1 MSDDESDADSGSRS
15 LRQLARGFRKRTL
28 TSAKLAA
35 KVGLKA
41 AKRQISR
48 GWTPGDDEP
57 EETETDLEGARKLVE
72 ELGSLKGLMMKF
84 GQIASYM
91 PGAMTPKAQR
101 ILSQLQAHTTAME
114 WDTVRGVLEGEL
126 SGSTD
131 ELFESL
137 SSKPFAAASI
147 GQVHRARHEG
157 RDVAV
162 KIQYPGIE
170 DVLAEDL
177 RSAKLMAR
185 VSTFGM
191 AMDGPVII
199 EEIRQRMLEECD
211 YDLEARS
218 QETFR
223 RIFEPLDG
231 ASAPEVVGERSS
243 GRVLTSVLD
252 PGVNFQTFVDTA
264 PQEARDRAAA
274 VIFGTCFRCIFSH
287 CIYNADPHPGNYLLS
302 LDGDVTFLDF
312 GCVRHFDPTM
322 IAAWRRVAKAT
333 LAGDAK
339 AFRDSYVDLG
349 FVPKPDKFDWE
360 HQWSMMQYLYRPF
373 LTTEPFTY
381 TQDYVRESYGL
392 MIFDNPNRFKTA
404 MPSQWVF
411 LNRLQWGLNSI
422 LAALNASARY
432 GVLYREALDLPSD
445 PVRVPGH
452 PGLSDADRDR

>member
-1 MSDDESDADSGSRS
+1 MSDHDERDESEDGPRS

-35 KVGLKA
+35 KVGIKA
-41 AKRQISR
+41 AKRQLSR
-48 GWTPGDDEP
+48 GWSPGDPEP
-57 EETETDLEGARKLVE
+57 EETESDLAGAQKLVD
-72 ELGSLKGLMMKF
+72 ELGALKGLMMKF

-91 PGAMTPKAQR
+91 PGAMSPKAQR
-101 ILSQLQAHTTAME
+101 ILSKLQANTTAMA
-114 WDTVRGVLEGEL
+114 WDTVRHVLESEL
-126 SGSTD
+126 DGSTD
-131 ELFESL
+131 ELFDSL
-137 SSKPFAAASI
+137 QRDPFAAASI
-147 GQVHRARHEG
+147 GQVHRARHDG

-177 RSAKLMAR
+177 RSAKIMAR

-191 AMDGPVII
+191 AMDGQDVI

-218 QETFR
+218 QQTFR
-223 RIFEPLDG
+223 RVFDPLDG
-231 ASAPEVVGERSS
+231 ASAPEVITERSS

-252 PGVNFQTFVDTA
+252 PGVDFQTFVDTA
-264 PQEARDRAAA
+264 SQAARDRAAA

-302 LDGDVTFLDF
+302 PDGDVSFLDF
-312 GCVRHFDPTM
+312 GCVRHFDPEM
-322 IAAWRRVAKAT
+322 IDAWRRVAKAT
-333 LAGDAK
+333 LAQDEK
-339 AFRDSYVDLG
+339 AFRDNYVELG
-349 FVPKPDKFDWE
+349 FVPRPDRFDWG

-373 LTTEPFTY
+373 LTSEPFRY
-381 TQDYVRESYGL
+381 THEYVRESYGL

-404 MPSQWVF
+404 MPPQWVF

-422 LAALNASARY
+422 LAALGASARY

-452 PGLSDADRDR
+452 PGLSDMD